1 MNKSEE
7 KYNKITAVIRDYG
20 LASGV
25 KSVCRLCN
33 NVAVYIF
40 IQINIFFMVIQKGQ
54 KKEVDRICNG
64 TRPTCKSI

>member
-1 MNKSEE
+1 MNKAEE

-40 IQINIFFMVIQKGQ
+40 IQINIFFMVTQKGQ
-54 KKEVDRICNG
+54 KKKR
-64 TRPTCKSI
+64 